1 MPFDSEGVFS
11 RIHNWEDD
19 RINDIDIASDRHD
32 EEDDNFAAGLSQCL
46 PKSGIV
52 PMTGNLN
59 MGGFQIKNIGNATSS
74 SDAVNKGQ
82 MDSVESTLQTAI
94 DNAVASASV
103 YVGDIKAS
111 LQTANHGNWLLCD
124 GSAVSRTTYA
134 DLFALI
140 GDNFGSGDGSTTF
153 NLPDYRGK
161 FLRGLGGDSA
171 ADVYTT
177 QAEGLPNITGT
188 LDGAQTSAHGTY
200 QEATG
205 AFSVSDKTTWTWGH
219 DGAPTSSSIYRDSS
233 FDASRSSAIYGASS
247 HVTPVN
253 QAVNYFIRAKV

>member
-1 MPFDSEGVFS
+1 MPYDSQGTFTRVM
-11 RIHNWEDD
+11 NWEQD
-19 RINDIDIASDRHD
+19 RINDIEIVSDRHD
-32 EEDDNFAAGLSQCL
+32 AEDDNFAAGFNLAMCRDGRS
-46 PKSGIV
+46 V
-52 PMTGNLN
+52 ATGNFK
-59 MGGFQIKNIGNATSS
+59 MGNFKITGMANGESTG
-74 SDAVNKGQ
+74 DAVNKGQ
-82 MDSVESTLQTAI
+82 LNTVQSTLQANI
-94 DNAVASASV
+94 DALEASASV
-103 YVGDIKAS
+103 FVGDIKAS

-140 GDNFGSGDGSTTF
+140 GDGFGEGDGSTTF

-171 ADVYTT
+171 ADLYTA

-188 LDGAQTSAHGTY
+188 LNGQQSSSHGTY
-200 QEATG
+200 TTGTG
-205 AFSVSDKTTWTWGH
+205 AFSISDKATWTMGH
-219 DGAPTSSSIYRDSS
+219 DGANTADIYRDSS

-247 HVTPVN
+247 HVTPIN